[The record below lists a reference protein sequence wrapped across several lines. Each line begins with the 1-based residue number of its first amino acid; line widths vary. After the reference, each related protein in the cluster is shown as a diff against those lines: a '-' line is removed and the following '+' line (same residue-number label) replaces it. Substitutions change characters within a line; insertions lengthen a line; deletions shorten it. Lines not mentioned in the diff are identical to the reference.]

1 LPFCDRS
8 GKEKEEK
15 EKGVG
20 MIRDEGYF
28 EIELRNGE
36 IEDLRQA
43 VKVEYNEAWEAWQ
56 VGYTDED
63 GEYAFSLVRGAT
75 TKDEAFMKGVEV
87 VKEHGFIRGDL
98 WIE

>member
-1 LPFCDRS
+1 MPTSNRV
-8 GKEKEEK
+8 GKE
-15 EKGVG
+15 GRDNG
-20 MIRDEGYF
+20 MIKDEGYF

-43 VKVEYNEAWEAWQ
+43 IEVRYNEAWQAWE

-63 GEYAFSLVRGAT
+63 GVPSISLVRGAT
-75 TKDEAFMKGVEV
+75 SEDEAFMKGVQV
-87 VKEHGFIRGDL
+87 VKEHGFLRGDL

>member
-1 LPFCDRS
+1 MMEDY
-8 GKEKEEK
+8 E
-15 EKGVG
+15 
-20 MIRDEGYF
+20 Y
-28 EIELRNGE
+28 EIQLRNGE
-36 IEDLRQA
+36 IDDLRLS

-63 GEYAFSLVRGAT
+63 GEHNFSLVRGAT
-75 TKDEAFMKGVEV
+75 TREEAQMKGIEV